1 MSEQEKTI
9 QATPQ
14 KRQKER
20 KKGNVPISH
29 DLVAA
34 LSFCVGAFVLL
45 TSARTAATRGAAFF
59 SDALGAEYVLQMDV
73 EQFVAKILA
82 LTFSVLKH
90 CLSLFLA
97 VVASVVATT
106 LLQTRGLFLIKKAAP
121 DFTRLSPAKYVKRL
135 FSGETIFQACLGL
148 GKTFL
153 YIGLIALAI
162 YRDAKTLVSLP
173 FGDLP
178 NILLFS
184 FQFFSR
190 LIYQLCALSLILAAC
205 DYAWKRWEYEKNLR
219 MTVQEFREE
228 LREESGS
235 PQAKGAQ
242 RAARQSLMGAVTEIT
257 SPAPPRPISPFK
269 TDDSKKQ
276 THNEEKK
283 DKPTTRRR

>member
-20 KKGNVPISH
+20 KKGNVPISQ

-34 LSFCVGAFVLL
+34 LSFCVGAFVLIL
-45 TSARTAATRGAAFF
+45 TARNAATRGAAFF
-59 SDALGAEYVLQMDV
+59 SDSLGAEFVLQMDV
-73 EQFVAKILA
+73 DQFVAKILT

-97 VVASVVATT
+97 VVATVVAVT

-121 DFTRLSPAKYVKRL
+121 DFTRLSPSKYVKRL

-153 YIGLIALAI
+153 YIGLVALAI
-162 YRDAKTLVSLP
+162 YRDAETLVSLP
-173 FGDLP
+173 FGDLLD
-178 NILLFS
+178 ILLFS
-184 FQFFSR
+184 FKFFSR
-190 LIYQLCALSLILAAC
+190 LIYQLCALSLVLAAC
-205 DYAWKRWEYEKNLR
+205 DYAWKRWIYEKKLR

-235 PQAKGAQ
+235 PQAKGA
-242 RAARQSLMGAVTEIT
+242 RRSARQSLMGSVAEIA
-257 SPAPPRPISPFK
+257 SPAPPRPVSPYK
-269 TDDSKKQ
+269 AEDSKKQ
-276 THNEEKK
+276 AQDKEKK
-283 DKPTTRRR
+283 DKSPTRRR